1 RGDDGRRCGHWC
13 GRRRPIR
20 RLAVILNPFFYV
32 KAIALALSQIWANKT
47 RSLLTALGIIVGV
60 GSVCGVIAALTGF
73 EGKVLKEFETFGAS
87 RIFIFPN
94 RPDLASRQRYPWQK
108 VRLKSEEAAAIGAQC
123 PSVRSITPI
132 SEITQTAE
140 SELESLEAVSIVGIW
155 PSWHEI
161 ENRQVISGRPFSQI
175 DIDSA
180 RQVCLINKA
189 AIGELALPSL
199 SEDDLQSALGQH
211 ILLGGRRFLI
221 VGVVETIQGRMFG
234 MSTSSTEVFIPFSV
248 VEKLQDRDFFMRF
261 AAMALSPQHA
271 DEARAEIT
279 HVMRRARGIGREDP
293 DTFRVE
299 AIDQYIDQFK
309 KMAAA
314 ITAIAGGIVGISL
327 LVGGI
332 GIMNIMLV
340 SVSERTREIGLR
352 KAVGATPAAIL
363 LQFLLEAVTLC
374 LVGGFVGVAGGKLIA
389 FAMTLIPGAGLE
401 HADIPMWAVAIAFGF
416 SAMVGVVFGMF
427 PAIKAS
433 RLDPIE
439 ALRHE

>member
-1 RGDDGRRCGHWC
+1 M
-13 GRRRPIR
+13 IF
-20 RLAVILNPFFYV
+20 NPFFYLQ
-32 KAIALALSQIWANKT
+32 AILLAFGQIWANKT
-47 RSLLTALGIIVGV
+47 RSLLTALGIVVGV
-60 GSVCGVIAALTGF
+60 GSVCAVIAALTGF
-73 EGKVLKEFETFGAS
+73 EQKILREFETFGAS
-87 RIFIFPN
+87 RLFIFPN
-94 RPDLASRQRYPWQK
+94 RPEATSRQRYPWNR
-108 VRLKSEEAAAIGAQC
+108 VRLQVSEAEAIASQC
-123 PSVRSITPI
+123 PSVRCITPI
-132 SEITQTAE
+132 SDMTMTAE
-140 SELESLEAVSIVGIW
+140 SSLEQLEAVNVVGIW
-155 PSWHEI
+155 PAWHEV
-161 ENRQVISGRPFSQI
+161 ENRQVIVGRAFSQI

-180 RQVCLINKA
+180 RQVCLINEA
-189 AIGELALPSL
+189 AIEELRLPEDPIGE
-199 SEDDLQSALGQH
+199 H

-221 VGVVETIQGRMFG
+221 VGIVETIQGRMFG
-234 MSTSSTEVFIPFSV
+234 GMNTSRTEIFIPFSV
-248 VEKLQDRDFFMRF
+248 VEKLQDSWFFMRF

-271 DEARAEIT
+271 EEARAEIM
-279 HVMRRARGIGREDP
+279 HVMRRGRGIGRGEP

-309 KMAAA
+309 SMAAA

-374 LVGGFVGVAGGKLIA
+374 LVGGFLGVAIGQGLA
-389 FAMTLIPGAGLE
+389 FAMMMIPQAGLE
-401 HADIPMWAVAIAFGF
+401 HATVPMWAIAIAFGF
-416 SAMVGVVFGMF
+416 SALVGIVFGMF
-427 PAIKAS
+427 PAIKAA